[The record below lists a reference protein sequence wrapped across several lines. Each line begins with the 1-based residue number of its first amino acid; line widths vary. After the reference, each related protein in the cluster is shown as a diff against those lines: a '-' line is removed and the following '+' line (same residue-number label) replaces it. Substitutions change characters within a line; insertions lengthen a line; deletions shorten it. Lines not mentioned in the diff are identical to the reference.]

1 MFHDAL
7 KKLNSVDIEISE
19 ADETVWGKSW
29 LKSWLRI
36 TFDTV
41 LRSKDEVVALYAWIH
56 DFCTSN
62 NAQVKNILAE

>member
-7 KKLNSVDIEISE
+7 KKLNTVDIEISE
-19 ADETVWGKSW
+19 ADESVWGKSW

-41 LRSKDEVVALYAWIH
+41 LRTTDEIIAMYGWLH
-56 DFCTSN
+56 DFCHSN
-62 NAQVKNILAE
+62 NAQVKNIITE